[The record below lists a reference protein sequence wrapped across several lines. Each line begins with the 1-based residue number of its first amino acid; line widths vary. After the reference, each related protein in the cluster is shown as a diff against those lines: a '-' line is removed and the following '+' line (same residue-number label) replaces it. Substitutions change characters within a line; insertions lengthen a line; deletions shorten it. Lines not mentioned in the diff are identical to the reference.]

1 MSSNSQN
8 WETIID
14 HPNYEINNETYEVRK
29 IGTTRIL
36 KQTLRKR
43 GDYLA
48 YKLNGHNVYVHVII
62 AKQFIPNPLNCPV
75 VDHRNRNKLD
85 NRIENLR
92 WVSRDVNA
100 TNRID
105 FEFLNEEDSKAVFNL
120 SFSFSRYE
128 DHCFNAIMYLL
139 DNFYIYDSYT
149 GVRRLRMN
157 DGDFVNVRDDNGK
170 YFRIYLDKFKKIYEK
185 DLKKRGMI

>member
-1 MSSNSQN
+1 MSSNSQT

-120 SFSFSRYE
+120 SVSFKRYE

-139 DNFYIYDSYT
+139 DNFYIYDPWN
-149 GVRRLRMN
+149 GVRQLRMN
-157 DGDFVNVRDDNGK
+157 DGDFVNVRNDNGK
-170 YFRIYLDKFKKIYEK
+170 YVRIYLDKFKKIYEK
-185 DLKKRGMI
+185 DLKKRGYI

>member
-1 MSSNSQN
+1 MSSNSQT

-120 SFSFSRYE
+120 GISFNRYD
-128 DHCFNAIMYLL
+128 DHCFDTIYYLL
-139 DNFYIYDSYT
+139 DNFYINDYWN
-149 GVRRLRMN
+149 GVRQLRMN
-157 DGDFVNVRDDNGK
+157 DGDFVNVRNDNGK
-170 YFRIYLDKFKKIYEK
+170 YVRIYLDKLKKIYEK
-185 DLKKRGMI
+185 DLKKRGYI

>member
-1 MSSNSQN
+1 MSSNSQT

-62 AKQFIPNPLNCPV
+62 AKQFIPNPNNYPV
-75 VDHRNRNKLD
+75 VDHRNKIKLD

-92 WVSRDVNA
+92 WVPRNVNA
-100 TNRID
+100 SNRID

-120 SFSFSRYE
+120 GISFNRY
-128 DHCFNAIMYLL
+128 DGHCFDPIYYLI
-139 DNFYIYDSYT
+139 DNFYIYDPWN
-149 GVRRLRMN
+149 GVRQLRMN
-157 DGDFVNVRDDNGK
+157 DGDFVNVRNDNGK
-170 YFRIYLDKFKKIYEK
+170 YVRIYLDKFKKIYEK
-185 DLKKRGMI
+185 DLKKRGYI